1 MSCARLTALV
11 LFVCGLVPSAHAAEM
26 RSIDVDYQDGR
37 YLLVSEAWFD
47 AGIDEVYHVFSRWDL
62 SPRFSGAVVDARD
75 LEPDPLGRPG
85 FFVQNR
91 GCILFFCKSL
101 VRQGYVEKEHN
112 VVLRAFADPERS
124 DFKLSNET
132 WQFSEKDGGT
142 SVLYS
147 LDMQPDFWVPPAI
160 GPYLIKRKLSSDGGD
175 ALDRIEAIAREHAA
189 GIAVTGE

>member
-1 MSCARLTALV
+1 MRARLTALSV
-11 LFVCGLVPSAHAAEM
+11 FLCGLIPAAHAAEM
-26 RSIDVDYQDGR
+26 RSVDVDYQDGR
-37 YLLVSEAWFD
+37 YSLVSEAWFD

-75 LEPDPLGRPG
+75 IEPDTLGRPG
-85 FFVQNR
+85 FFVLNR

-101 VRQGYVEKEHN
+101 VRQGYVEREHN
-112 VVLRAFADPERS
+112 VVLRAFADPDRS
-124 DFKLSNET
+124 DFKFSNET
-132 WQFSEKDGGT
+132 WQFSEEDGGT

-189 GIAVTGE
+189 GIAVPGE

>member
-1 MSCARLTALV
+1 MRHRLSSLILV
-11 LFVCGLVPSAHAAEM
+11 ACSLTPAAHAAEM
-26 RSIDVDYQDGR
+26 RSVDVDYRDGS
-37 YLLVSEAWFD
+37 YSLVSEAWFN

-75 LEPDPLGRPG
+75 LEPDTLGRPG
-85 FFVQNR
+85 FFVLNR

-112 VVLRAFADPERS
+112 VVLRAFADPLHS
-124 DFKLSNET
+124 DFKFSNET
-132 WQFSEKDGGT
+132 WRFSEKDGGT

-147 LDMQPDFWVPPAI
+147 LEMQPDFWVPPGI

-189 GIAVTGE
+189 GNAVAGE